1 MYILMH
7 ENHKFH
13 KHPLHIRKS
22 SNGKKLASG
31 NLVLCAPKSES
42 GVCKMRF
49 KRDVTSRLQRSAKR
63 LVRGCEKFLLAHA

>member
-31 NLVLCAPKSES
+31 NLVQSPKIW
-42 GVCKMRF
+42 
-49 KRDVTSRLQRSAKR
+49 
-63 LVRGCEKFLLAHA
+63 LVRGLAKFVPAVV